1 MDRILHADFVLV
13 TGAGK
18 SYDRKELLRSARDA
32 DVVYERQDELAGS
45 RKVRLYGDTAIV
57 TARLRIAGRPKTGKP
72 FDFEVWF
79 SDTYVRTADGW
90 RYAFGQAGQ
99 HLPPAA

>member
-1 MDRILHADFVLV
+1 MRRAAAVFAGVAALALPLAAHAD
-13 TGAGK
+13 A
-18 SYDRKELLRSARDA
+18 EADA
-32 DVVYERQDELAGS
+32 ATVAQ
-45 RKVRLYGDTAIV
+45 
-57 TARLRIAGRPKTGKP
+57 RIAGRPKTGKP

-79 SDTYVRTADGW
+79 SDTYVRTPDGW